1 MKAEKMIPISL
12 VLYQIMKIY
21 IKKHHIK
28 STDFLFNSKD
38 GGAYRIGTFV
48 KGFKASCKKYGIY
61 ISGETFK
68 THDYRHTL
76 ASSFYDE
83 GVSIQTIRDYLGHN
97 NENMTKQYIDYMP
110 KRIEQANKEYF
121 NQAENLLATGIIP
134 KKRGEKTGK

>member
-1 MKAEKMIPISL
+1 MGWGRC
-12 VLYQIMKIY
+12 
-21 IKKHHIK
+21 
-28 STDFLFNSKD
+28 DFLFKSKD
-38 GGAYRIGTFV
+38 GGAYRTGTFV
-48 KGFKASCKKYGIY
+48 KGFKANCKKYGIH

>member
-1 MKAEKMIPISL
+1 
-12 VLYQIMKIY
+12 MKING
-21 IKKHHIK
+21 KELR
-28 STDFLFNSKD
+28 DEGGKD
-38 GGAYRIGTFV
+38 TVVVCVFGEYMSLSVSGGGN
-48 KGFKASCKKYGIY
+48 
-61 ISGETFK
+61 
-68 THDYRHTL
+68 
-76 ASSFYDE
+76 E

>member
-1 MKAEKMIPISL
+1 MMKYCE
-12 VLYQIMKIY
+12 
-21 IKKHHIK
+21 
-28 STDFLFNSKD
+28 
-38 GGAYRIGTFV
+38 
-48 KGFKASCKKYGIY
+48 KYGIGDGTY
-61 ISGETFK
+61 QFK
-68 THDYRHTL
+68 SHDYRHTL